1 MIDVSLLGWLVVTL
15 TSPLSLV
22 LLLVALGAAA
32 YVGLTALEAAPR
44 QRGARAVGTGAA
56 ACTLAA
62 GMMGLRVGAGA
73 GAVVPTAAVGIAAAA
88 ALGATAACAWT
99 FGARGAA
106 ALGAARV
113 RRSAA
118 ALRAGDERRRL
129 LAASQRAYIEGDDL
143 AAETAAA
150 DAAVER
156 LRAAVEALADARAAL
171 QAKRDAARGGGGAGD
186 EGGEG
191 GAMDGPGAEQ
201 RPAEASAL
209 AEDLARACDE
219 AALKLSMGQRV
230 LAAAEAAALRVA
242 CNAPLRRLLRRRPRE
257 ATQALATLGAGAL
270 APAAA
275 SVEAFLGEVR
285 AARDEVA
292 AIAAQRASGGA
303 AGASDTAA
311 GASDA
316 AAGASDTAAGAS
328 DTAAGVTVGS
338 DPEQRP
344 AALALR
350 ELAAMESAYGAL
362 LERLRLAELHAS
374 TRASV
379 QQVESAAG
387 ALSAAA
393 RAAALD
399 PAELDAL
406 VTEIARAE
414 SAVAAAAPEAG
425 GSRALAEAL
434 AAGSLAL
441 DRSDATSLSELIAAL
456 RELR

>member
-1 MIDVSLLGWLVVTL
+1 MIDVSLLGWLLVTL

-22 LLLVALGAAA
+22 LLVVALGSVAYIGVTALAAA
-32 YVGLTALEAAPR
+32 PPR
-44 QRGARAVGTGAA
+44 RGARAIGTGAA
-56 ACTLAA
+56 ACALAA
-62 GMMGLRVGAGA
+62 GMIGLRVGSGA
-73 GAVVPTAAVGIAAAA
+73 GAAVPTAAVGIAAAA

-99 FGARGAA
+99 FGAAGAA
-106 ALGAARV
+106 ALGAARA
-113 RRSAA
+113 RRRAA

-129 LAASQRAYIEGDDL
+129 LAASQRAYVEGDDL

-150 DAAVER
+150 DAAVAR
-156 LRAAVEALADARAAL
+156 LRAAVGALEDARAAL
-171 QAKRDAARGGGGAGD
+171 EARRDAARGG
-186 EGGEG
+186 
-191 GAMDGPGAEQ
+191 DGVERGAEDGD
-201 RPAEASAL
+201 PAKEASAL

-219 AALKLSMGQRV
+219 AATRASMGRRV
-230 LAAAEAAALRVA
+230 LAAAEAAALRIA

-257 ATQALATLGAGAL
+257 AMQALATLGVGAI

-275 SVEAFLGEVR
+275 SIEAFLGEVR
-285 AARDEVA
+285 AARAEVA
-292 AIAAQRASGGA
+292 AIAERRATDGGA
-303 AGASDTAA
+303 GPGAAE
-311 GASDA
+311 GPAS
-316 AAGASDTAAGAS
+316 
-328 DTAAGVTVGS
+328 
-338 DPEQRP
+338 
-344 AALALR
+344 AALG

-362 LERLRLAELHAS
+362 LERLRLSELHAS

-379 QQVESAAG
+379 EQVESAAG

-393 RAAALD
+393 RAAAVD
-399 PAELDAL
+399 PAALGAL

-434 AAGSLAL
+434 AEGSLAL

>member
-32 YVGLTALEAAPR
+32 YVGLTALEAAPA

-62 GMMGLRVGAGA
+62 GMVGLRVGAGA

-88 ALGATAACAWT
+88 ALGASAACAWT

-171 QAKRDAARGGGGAGD
+171 QAKRDAARGEGGPGD
-186 EGGEG
+186 EGGEGSEGEG
-191 GAMDGPGAEQ
+191 GAMDGPRAEQ

-257 ATQALATLGAGAL
+257 ATQALAPLGAGAL

-292 AIAAQRASGGA
+292 AIAAQRASDGA
-303 AGASDTAA
+303 AGATENAADVTA
-311 GASDA
+311 
-316 AAGASDTAAGAS
+316 
-328 DTAAGVTVGS
+328 GS

-393 RAAALD
+393 KAAALD

-425 GSRALAEAL
+425 GSRALTEAL
-434 AAGSLAL
+434 AEGSLAL

>member
-1 MIDVSLLGWLVVTL
+1 MIDVSLLGWLLVTL

-22 LLLVALGAAA
+22 LLIVALGSAAYLGVTALAAA
-32 YVGLTALEAAPR
+32 PPR
-44 QRGARAVGTGAA
+44 RGARAIGTGVA
-56 ACTLAA
+56 ACALAA
-62 GMMGLRVGAGA
+62 GMVGLRVGSGA
-73 GAVVPTAAVGIAAAA
+73 GAALPTAAVGIAAAA

-99 FGARGAA
+99 FGAAGAA
-106 ALGAARV
+106 ALGAARA

-118 ALRAGDERRRL
+118 ALRAGDARRRL

-150 DAAVER
+150 DAAVAR
-156 LRAAVEALADARAAL
+156 LRAGVGALEDARAAL
-171 QAKRDAARGGGGAGD
+171 EARRDAARGAGGDGEERGA
-186 EGGEG
+186 EGG
-191 GAMDGPGAEQ
+191 PRAEQ
-201 RPAEASAL
+201 AKEASAL

-219 AALKLSMGQRV
+219 AATRVSMGQRV
-230 LAAAEAAALRVA
+230 LAAAEAAALRIA

-257 ATQALATLGAGAL
+257 AMQALATLGAGAI

-275 SVEAFLGEVR
+275 SIEAFLGEVR
-285 AARDEVA
+285 AARAEVA
-292 AIAAQRASGGA
+292 AIAERRAADAAGGGA
-303 AGASDTAA
+303 GSGAAE
-311 GASDA
+311 GPAS
-316 AAGASDTAAGAS
+316 
-328 DTAAGVTVGS
+328 
-338 DPEQRP
+338 
-344 AALALR
+344 AALG

-362 LERLRLAELHAS
+362 LERLRLSELHAS
-374 TRASV
+374 ARASV
-379 QQVESAAG
+379 EQVESAAG

-393 RAAALD
+393 RAAAVD
-399 PAELDAL
+399 PAALGAL

-434 AAGSLAL
+434 AEGSLAL

>member
-1 MIDVSLLGWLVVTL
+1 MIDVSLLGWLLVTL

-22 LLLVALGAAA
+22 LLVVALGSVAYIGVTALAAA
-32 YVGLTALEAAPR
+32 PPR
-44 QRGARAVGTGAA
+44 RGARAIGTGVS
-56 ACTLAA
+56 ACALAA
-62 GMMGLRVGAGA
+62 GMIGLRVGAGA
-73 GAVVPTAAVGIAAAA
+73 GAAVSTAAVGIAAAA

-99 FGARGAA
+99 FGAAGAA
-106 ALGAARV
+106 ALGAARA
-113 RRSAA
+113 RRRAA

-156 LRAAVEALADARAAL
+156 LRAAIAGLEDARAAL
-171 QAKRDAARGGGGAGD
+171 EARRDAARGGD
-186 EGGEG
+186 GGER
-191 GAMDGPGAEQ
+191 GAEDGPRAEQ
-201 RPAEASAL
+201 AEEASAL

-219 AALKLSMGQRV
+219 AATRVSMGRRV
-230 LAAAEAAALRVA
+230 LAAAEAAALRIA

-257 ATQALATLGAGAL
+257 AMQALATLGAGAI
-270 APAAA
+270 AQAAA
-275 SVEAFLGEVR
+275 SIEAFLGEVR
-285 AARDEVA
+285 AARAEVA
-292 AIAAQRASGGA
+292 AIAGRRAAGA
-303 AGASDTAA
+303 AGNGAGSGAAEGPAS
-311 GASDA
+311 
-316 AAGASDTAAGAS
+316 
-328 DTAAGVTVGS
+328 V
-338 DPEQRP
+338 
-344 AALALR
+344 ALG

-362 LERLRLAELHAS
+362 LERLRLSELHAS

-379 QQVESAAG
+379 EQVESAAG

-393 RAAALD
+393 RAAAID
-399 PAELDAL
+399 PAALGAL

-434 AAGSLAL
+434 AEGSLAL

>member
-32 YVGLTALEAAPR
+32 YVGVTALEAAPR

-62 GMMGLRVGAGA
+62 GMVGLRVGAGA

-106 ALGAARV
+106 ALGAARA
-113 RRSAA
+113 RRRAA

-143 AAETAAA
+143 SAETAAA

-171 QAKRDAARGGGGAGD
+171 QAKRDAARGGGGARDEGD
-186 EGGEG
+186 EGG
-191 GAMDGPGAEQ
+191 ATAGPRSEQ

-219 AALKLSMGQRV
+219 AALKLSMGERV

-292 AIAAQRASGGA
+292 AIAAQRASDGA
-303 AGASDTAA
+303 PGASETEAGASD
-311 GASDA
+311 GA
-316 AAGASDTAAGAS
+316 
-328 DTAAGVTVGS
+328 

-362 LERLRLAELHAS
+362 LERLRLAQLHAS

>member
-1 MIDVSLLGWLVVTL
+1 MIDVSLLGWLLVTL

-22 LLLVALGAAA
+22 LLIVALGSVAYLGVTALGAA
-32 YVGLTALEAAPR
+32 PP

-56 ACTLAA
+56 ACALAA
-62 GMMGLRVGAGA
+62 GMLGLRVGAGA
-73 GAVVPTAAVGIAAAA
+73 AAAVPTAAVGIAAAA

-106 ALGAARV
+106 ALGAARA

-118 ALRAGDERRRL
+118 ALRAGDERRRR
-129 LAASQRAYIEGDDL
+129 LAASQRAYVEGDDL

-156 LRAAVEALADARAAL
+156 LRAAVEALADARDV
-171 QAKRDAARGGGGAGD
+171 RAARRDGAGGGGGVGDGD
-186 EGGEG
+186 ELGAQGGRG
-191 GAMDGPGAEQ
+191 SEQ
-201 RPAEASAL
+201 RPEASAL

-219 AALKLSMGQRV
+219 AALKGSMGERV

-257 ATQALATLGAGAL
+257 ALQALAALGAGAV

-275 SVEAFLGEVR
+275 SIEAFLGEVR
-285 AARDEVA
+285 AARAEVA
-292 AIAAQRASGGA
+292 EIAERRAPGGA
-303 AGASDTAA
+303 TGAGAEES
-311 GASDA
+311 
-316 AAGASDTAAGAS
+316 
-328 DTAAGVTVGS
+328 
-338 DPEQRP
+338 P
-344 AALALR
+344 AAVALG

-362 LERLRLAELHAS
+362 LERLRLSELHAS

-379 QQVESAAG
+379 EQVESAAG
-387 ALSAAA
+387 ALSVAA
-393 RAAALD
+393 RAAAVD
-399 PAELDAL
+399 PAALGAL

-414 SAVAAAAPEAG
+414 SAVAIAAPEAG

>member
-1 MIDVSLLGWLVVTL
+1 MIDVSLLGWLLVTL

-22 LLLVALGAAA
+22 LLLVALGSVA
-32 YVGLTALEAAPR
+32 YLGVTALEAAPR

-56 ACTLAA
+56 ACALAA
-62 GMMGLRVGAGA
+62 GMVGLRVGAGA
-73 GAVVPTAAVGIAAAA
+73 GAAVPTAAVGLAAAA

-99 FGARGAA
+99 FGARAAA
-106 ALGAARV
+106 ALGAARA

-129 LAASQRAYIEGDDL
+129 LAASQRAYAEGDDL

-150 DAAVER
+150 DDAVAR
-156 LRAAVEALADARAAL
+156 LRAAVGALAGARAAL
-171 QAKRDAARGGGGAGD
+171 EAKRAGAQ
-186 EGGEG
+186 
-191 GAMDGPGAEQ
+191 DGPPAPE
-201 RPAEASAL
+201 RPEASAL

-230 LAAAEAAALRVA
+230 LAAAEAAALRIA

-275 SVEAFLGEVR
+275 SIEAFLGEVR
-285 AARDEVA
+285 AARAEVVEIAERRAPGAPGAVDDATGPEA
-292 AIAAQRASGGA
+292 AEG
-303 AGASDTAA
+303 
-311 GASDA
+311 
-316 AAGASDTAAGAS
+316 
-328 DTAAGVTVGS
+328 
-338 DPEQRP
+338 P

-362 LERLRLAELHAS
+362 LDRLRLAELHAS
-374 TRASV
+374 ARASV
-379 QQVESAAG
+379 EQVESAAG
-387 ALSAAA
+387 ALSATA
-393 RAAALD
+393 RAAAID
-399 PAELDAL
+399 PAAIGAL
-406 VTEIARAE
+406 VTEIGRAE

-434 AAGSLAL
+434 AAGSVAL

>member
-32 YVGLTALEAAPR
+32 YVGVTALEAAPR

-62 GMMGLRVGAGA
+62 GMVGLRVGAGA

-88 ALGATAACAWT
+88 ALGAIAACAWT
-99 FGARGAA
+99 FGAHGAV

-113 RRSAA
+113 RRRAA
-118 ALRAGDERRRL
+118 ALRAGDERRRQ

-143 AAETAAA
+143 SAETAAA

-186 EGGEG
+186 EGEG
-191 GAMDGPGAEQ
+191 GATAGPRSEQ
-201 RPAEASAL
+201 RPAETSAL

-292 AIAAQRASGGA
+292 AIAAQRASE
-303 AGASDTAA
+303 
-311 GASDA
+311 A
-316 AAGASDTAAGAS
+316 AAGASEAAAGAAEA
-328 DTAAGVTVGS
+328 AAGFTAGS

>member
-62 GMMGLRVGAGA
+62 GMVGLRVGAGA
-73 GAVVPTAAVGIAAAA
+73 SAVVPTAAVGIAAAA

-106 ALGAARV
+106 ALGAARL

-171 QAKRDAARGGGGAGD
+171 QAKRDAARGGGGPGD
-186 EGGEG
+186 EGGEGEG
-191 GAMDGPGAEQ
+191 GAMDGPRAER

-303 AGASDTAA
+303 VGASETAVGASETAVGASETAA
-311 GASDA
+311 GA
-316 AAGASDTAAGAS
+316 TA
-328 DTAAGVTVGS
+328 GS

>member
-1 MIDVSLLGWLVVTL
+1 MIDVSLLGWLLVTL

-22 LLLVALGAAA
+22 LLIVALGSVAYLGVTALGAA
-32 YVGLTALEAAPR
+32 PP

-56 ACTLAA
+56 ACALAA
-62 GMMGLRVGAGA
+62 GMLGLRVGAGA
-73 GAVVPTAAVGIAAAA
+73 AAAVPTAAVGLAAAA

-106 ALGAARV
+106 ALGAARA

-118 ALRAGDERRRL
+118 ALRAGDERRRR
-129 LAASQRAYIEGDDL
+129 LAASQRAYVEGDDL

-156 LRAAVEALADARAAL
+156 LRAAVEALADARDVIEAR
-171 QAKRDAARGGGGAGD
+171 RDAARGGGAIGDGDGD
-186 EGGEG
+186 EHGAQGGRG
-191 GAMDGPGAEQ
+191 SEQ
-201 RPAEASAL
+201 RPEASAL

-219 AALKLSMGQRV
+219 AALKGSMGERV

-257 ATQALATLGAGAL
+257 ALQALAALGAGAV

-275 SVEAFLGEVR
+275 SIEAFLGEVR
-285 AARDEVA
+285 AARAEVA
-292 AIAAQRASGGA
+292 EIAERRAPGGA
-303 AGASDTAA
+303 TDAGAEES
-311 GASDA
+311 
-316 AAGASDTAAGAS
+316 
-328 DTAAGVTVGS
+328 
-338 DPEQRP
+338 P
-344 AALALR
+344 AAVALG

-362 LERLRLAELHAS
+362 LERLRLSELHAS

-379 QQVESAAG
+379 EQVESAAG
-387 ALSAAA
+387 ALSVAA
-393 RAAALD
+393 RAAAVD
-399 PAELDAL
+399 PAALGAL
-406 VTEIARAE
+406 VTEVARAE
-414 SAVAAAAPEAG
+414 SAVAIAAPEAG

>member
-1 MIDVSLLGWLVVTL
+1 
-15 TSPLSLV
+15 
-22 LLLVALGAAA
+22 
-32 YVGLTALEAAPR
+32 
-44 QRGARAVGTGAA
+44 
-56 ACTLAA
+56 
-62 GMMGLRVGAGA
+62 
-73 GAVVPTAAVGIAAAA
+73 
-88 ALGATAACAWT
+88 
-99 FGARGAA
+99 
-106 ALGAARV
+106 
-113 RRSAA
+113 
-118 ALRAGDERRRL
+118 
-129 LAASQRAYIEGDDL
+129 
-143 AAETAAA
+143 
-150 DAAVER
+150 
-156 LRAAVEALADARAAL
+156 
-171 QAKRDAARGGGGAGD
+171 
-186 EGGEG
+186 
-191 GAMDGPGAEQ
+191 
-201 RPAEASAL
+201 
-209 AEDLARACDE
+209 
-219 AALKLSMGQRV
+219 
-230 LAAAEAAALRVA
+230 VA

-285 AARDEVA
+285 AARDEVT
-292 AIAAQRASGGA
+292 AIATQRASGGA
-303 AGASDTAA
+303 AGASETAVGASETAA
-311 GASDA
+311 GASE
-316 AAGASDTAAGAS
+316 TAA
-328 DTAAGVTVGS
+328 DVTAGS

>member
-1 MIDVSLLGWLVVTL
+1 MIDVSLLGWLLVTL
-15 TSPLSLV
+15 TSPLALV
-22 LLLVALGAAA
+22 LLLVALGSVA
-32 YVGLTALEAAPR
+32 YLGVTALEAAPR
-44 QRGARAVGTGAA
+44 RRGARAVGTGAA
-56 ACTLAA
+56 ACALAA
-62 GMMGLRVGAGA
+62 GMVGLRVGAGA
-73 GAVVPTAAVGIAAAA
+73 GATVPTAAVGIAAAA
-88 ALGATAACAWT
+88 AIGATAACAWT
-99 FGARGAA
+99 FGARAAA
-106 ALGAARV
+106 ALGAARA

-129 LAASQRAYIEGDDL
+129 LAASQRAYAEGDDL

-150 DAAVER
+150 DDAVAR
-156 LRAAVEALADARAAL
+156 LRAAVGSLAGARAAL
-171 QAKRDAARGGGGAGD
+171 EAKRAGAQ
-186 EGGEG
+186 
-191 GAMDGPGAEQ
+191 DGPQSEE
-201 RPAEASAL
+201 RPEASAL

-230 LAAAEAAALRVA
+230 LAAAEAAALRIA

-275 SVEAFLGEVR
+275 SIEAFLGEVR
-285 AARDEVA
+285 AARAEVVE
-292 AIAAQRASGGA
+292 IAERRAPGA
-303 AGASDTAA
+303 PGAPGED
-311 GASDA
+311 GATGPE
-316 AAGASDTAAGAS
+316 GAEG
-328 DTAAGVTVGS
+328 
-338 DPEQRP
+338 P

-374 TRASV
+374 ARASV
-379 QQVESAAG
+379 EQVESAAG
-387 ALSAAA
+387 ALSATA
-393 RAAALD
+393 RAAEID
-399 PAELDAL
+399 PAAIGAL

-434 AAGSLAL
+434 AAGSGAL
-441 DRSDATSLSELIAAL
+441 DRSDATSLAELIAAL

>member
-15 TSPLSLV
+15 TSPLSLA

-32 YVGLTALEAAPR
+32 YVGVTALEAARP

-56 ACTLAA
+56 ACALAA
-62 GMMGLRVGAGA
+62 GMVGLRVGAGA

-88 ALGATAACAWT
+88 AFGATAACAWT

-113 RRSAA
+113 RRRAA

-129 LAASQRAYIEGDDL
+129 LAASQRAYMEGDDL
-143 AAETAAA
+143 SAETAAA

-171 QAKRDAARGGGGAGD
+171 QAKRDAARGGGDARDEGD
-186 EGGEG
+186 EGDEGEA
-191 GAMDGPGAEQ
+191 GATAGATAGSRSEQ

-292 AIAAQRASGGA
+292 AIAAQRASDGA
-303 AGASDTAA
+303 AGASETAA
-311 GASDA
+311 GASD
-316 AAGASDTAAGAS
+316 GA
-328 DTAAGVTVGS
+328 

-362 LERLRLAELHAS
+362 LERLRLAQLHAS

-399 PAELDAL
+399 PAEIDAL

>member
-1 MIDVSLLGWLVVTL
+1 MIDVSLLGWLLVTL

-22 LLLVALGAAA
+22 LLVVALGSVAYIGVTALAAA
-32 YVGLTALEAAPR
+32 PPR
-44 QRGARAVGTGAA
+44 RGARAIGTGVA
-56 ACTLAA
+56 ACALAA
-62 GMMGLRVGAGA
+62 GMIGLRVGAGA
-73 GAVVPTAAVGIAAAA
+73 GAAVSTAAVGIAAAA

-99 FGARGAA
+99 FGAAGAA
-106 ALGAARV
+106 ALGAARA
-113 RRSAA
+113 RRRAA

-156 LRAAVEALADARAAL
+156 LRAAVGGLEDARAAL
-171 QAKRDAARGGGGAGD
+171 EARRGAARGDDGD
-186 EGGEG
+186 GGER
-191 GAMDGPGAEQ
+191 GAEDGPRAEQ
-201 RPAEASAL
+201 AEGASAL

-219 AALKLSMGQRV
+219 AATRVSMGRRV
-230 LAAAEAAALRVA
+230 LAAAEAAALRIA

-257 ATQALATLGAGAL
+257 AMQALATLGAGAI
-270 APAAA
+270 AQAAA
-275 SVEAFLGEVR
+275 SIEAFLGEVR
-285 AARDEVA
+285 AARAEVA
-292 AIAAQRASGGA
+292 AIAGRRAAGGGA
-303 AGASDTAA
+303 GSGAAE
-311 GASDA
+311 GPAS
-316 AAGASDTAAGAS
+316 
-328 DTAAGVTVGS
+328 V
-338 DPEQRP
+338 
-344 AALALR
+344 ALG

-362 LERLRLAELHAS
+362 LERLRLSELHAS

-379 QQVESAAG
+379 EQVESAAG

-393 RAAALD
+393 RAAAID
-399 PAELDAL
+399 PAALGAL

-434 AAGSLAL
+434 AEGSLAL

>member
-1 MIDVSLLGWLVVTL
+1 MIDVSLLGWLLVTL
-15 TSPLSLV
+15 TSPLALV
-22 LLLVALGAAA
+22 LLLAALGSVA
-32 YVGLTALEAAPR
+32 YLGVTALEAAPR

-56 ACTLAA
+56 ACALAA
-62 GMMGLRVGAGA
+62 GMVGLRVGAGA
-73 GAVVPTAAVGIAAAA
+73 GAAVPTAAVGIAAAA

-99 FGARGAA
+99 FGARAAA
-106 ALGAARV
+106 ALGAARA

-129 LAASQRAYIEGDDL
+129 LAASQRAYAEGDDL

-150 DAAVER
+150 DDAVAR
-156 LRAAVEALADARAAL
+156 LRAAVGALTGARAAL
-171 QAKRDAARGGGGAGD
+171 EAKRAGAQDAPPS
-186 EGGEG
+186 EE
-191 GAMDGPGAEQ
+191 
-201 RPAEASAL
+201 RPEASAL

-230 LAAAEAAALRVA
+230 LAAAEAAALRIA

-275 SVEAFLGEVR
+275 SIEAFLGEVR
-285 AARDEVA
+285 AARAEVVE
-292 AIAAQRASGGA
+292 IAERRAPGA
-303 AGASDTAA
+303 PGAPGED
-311 GASDA
+311 GATGPE
-316 AAGASDTAAGAS
+316 GAEG
-328 DTAAGVTVGS
+328 
-338 DPEQRP
+338 P

-374 TRASV
+374 ARASV
-379 QQVESAAG
+379 EQVESAAG
-387 ALSAAA
+387 ALSATA
-393 RAAALD
+393 RAAAID
-399 PAELDAL
+399 PGAIGAL

-434 AAGSLAL
+434 AAGSVAL
-441 DRSDATSLSELIAAL
+441 DRSDATSLAELIAAL

>member
-32 YVGLTALEAAPR
+32 YVGVTALEAAPR

-62 GMMGLRVGAGA
+62 GMVGLRVGAGA

-113 RRSAA
+113 RRRAA

-156 LRAAVEALADARAAL
+156 LRAAVEALAGARAAL
-171 QAKRDAARGGGGAGD
+171 QAKRDAARDGGDAGG
-186 EGGEG
+186 EGEG
-191 GAMDGPGAEQ
+191 GAMDGPRAEQ

-257 ATQALATLGAGAL
+257 ATQALAALGAGAL

-275 SVEAFLGEVR
+275 SIEAFLGEVR

-292 AIAAQRASGGA
+292 ALAAQRAVGASDGA
-303 AGASDTAA
+303 AGASENAADVTA
-311 GASDA
+311 
-316 AAGASDTAAGAS
+316 
-328 DTAAGVTVGS
+328 GS

-379 QQVESAAG
+379 RQVESAAG

-434 AAGSLAL
+434 AEGSLAL

>member
-32 YVGLTALEAAPR
+32 YVGVTALEAAPP

-56 ACTLAA
+56 ACALAA
-62 GMMGLRVGAGA
+62 GMVGLRVGAGA

-88 ALGATAACAWT
+88 ALGTTAACAWT

-106 ALGAARV
+106 ALGAARD
-113 RRSAA
+113 RRRAA

-143 AAETAAA
+143 SAETAAA

-156 LRAAVEALADARAAL
+156 LRAAVEALADTRAAL

-186 EGGEG
+186 EGGAGEG
-191 GAMDGPGAEQ
+191 GAMDGPQAEQ

-209 AEDLARACDE
+209 AEELARACDE
-219 AALKLSMGQRV
+219 AELKLSMGQRV

-257 ATQALATLGAGAL
+257 ATQALATPGAGAL

-292 AIAAQRASGGA
+292 AIAAQRA
-303 AGASDTAA
+303 AGASDGVA
-311 GASDA
+311 GASDGA
-316 AAGASDTAAGAS
+316 TGAADGAAGGTADAA
-328 DTAAGVTVGS
+328 DATAGS

-393 RAAALD
+393 RAAAID

>member
-32 YVGLTALEAAPR
+32 YVGVTALEAAPR

-62 GMMGLRVGAGA
+62 GMVGLRVGAGA

-113 RRSAA
+113 RRRAA

-171 QAKRDAARGGGGAGD
+171 QAKRDAARDGGDAGG
-186 EGGEG
+186 EGEGEG
-191 GAMDGPGAEQ
+191 GAMDGPPAEQ

-275 SVEAFLGEVR
+275 SLEAFLGEVR

-292 AIAAQRASGGA
+292 AIAAQRAV
-303 AGASDTAA
+303 GASDGAT
-311 GASDA
+311 GASENA
-316 AAGASDTAAGAS
+316 ADVTA
-328 DTAAGVTVGS
+328 GS

-350 ELAAMESAYGAL
+350 ELAAMDSAYGAL

-379 QQVESAAG
+379 RQVESAAG

-434 AAGSLAL
+434 AEGSLAL

>member
-32 YVGLTALEAAPR
+32 YVGLTALEAAPP

-62 GMMGLRVGAGA
+62 GMVGLRVGAGA

-88 ALGATAACAWT
+88 ALGAIAACAWT

-150 DAAVER
+150 DAAVAR

-171 QAKRDAARGGGGAGD
+171 QAKRDAARGGGGPGD
-186 EGGEG
+186 EGGEGEG
-191 GAMDGPGAEQ
+191 GAMDGPRAEQ
-201 RPAEASAL
+201 RPTEASAL

-292 AIAAQRASGGA
+292 AIAAQRASDGA
-303 AGASDTAA
+303 DGASD
-311 GASDA
+311 GAD
-316 AAGASDTAAGAS
+316 
-328 DTAAGVTVGS
+328 GVTDGS

-379 QQVESAAG
+379 KQVESAAG

>member
-1 MIDVSLLGWLVVTL
+1 MIDVSLLGWLLVTL

-22 LLLVALGAAA
+22 LLLVALGSVA
-32 YVGLTALEAAPR
+32 YIGVTALEAAPR
-44 QRGARAVGTGAA
+44 QRGARAIGTGAA
-56 ACTLAA
+56 ACALAA
-62 GMMGLRVGAGA
+62 GMVGLRVGVGA
-73 GAVVPTAAVGIAAAA
+73 GAALPTAAVGIAAAA
-88 ALGATAACAWT
+88 AIGATAACAWT

-106 ALGAARV
+106 ALGAARA

-129 LAASQRAYIEGDDL
+129 LAASRRAYDEGEDL

-150 DAAVER
+150 DAAVAR
-156 LRAAVEALADARAAL
+156 LRAAVGALDDARAAL
-171 QAKRDAARGGGGAGD
+171 EAKRGGAQ
-186 EGGEG
+186 
-191 GAMDGPGAEQ
+191 DGPGPPQ
-201 RPAEASAL
+201 RPEASAM

-275 SVEAFLGEVR
+275 SIEAFLGEVR
-285 AARDEVA
+285 AARAEVV
-292 AIAAQRASGGA
+292 AIAEQRASGAPGA
-303 AGASDTAA
+303 VDSAPGAPGEDDATGPEAA
-311 GASDA
+311 EG
-316 AAGASDTAAGAS
+316 
-328 DTAAGVTVGS
+328 
-338 DPEQRP
+338 P

-362 LERLRLAELHAS
+362 LDRLRLAELHAS

-379 QQVESAAG
+379 EQVESAAG
-387 ALSAAA
+387 ALSTTA
-393 RAAALD
+393 RAAAID
-399 PAELDAL
+399 PAAIGAL
-406 VTEIARAE
+406 VTEIAHAE

-434 AAGSLAL
+434 AAGSAAL

>member
-32 YVGLTALEAAPR
+32 YVGVTALEAAPR

-56 ACTLAA
+56 ACALAA
-62 GMMGLRVGAGA
+62 GMVGLRVGAGA

-88 ALGATAACAWT
+88 ALGAIAACAWT

-113 RRSAA
+113 RRRAA

-143 AAETAAA
+143 SAETAAA

-156 LRAAVEALADARAAL
+156 LRAAVQALADARAAL
-171 QAKRDAARGGGGAGD
+171 QAKRDAARGGGGARDEGDEGD

-191 GAMDGPGAEQ
+191 EGGATAGPRSEQ

-219 AALKLSMGQRV
+219 AALKLSMGERV

-292 AIAAQRASGGA
+292 AIAAQRASDGAPGASEDA
-303 AGASDTAA
+303 AGASD
-311 GASDA
+311 GA
-316 AAGASDTAAGAS
+316 
-328 DTAAGVTVGS
+328 

-362 LERLRLAELHAS
+362 LERLRLAQLHAS

>member
-1 MIDVSLLGWLVVTL
+1 MIDVSLLGWLLVTL

-22 LLLVALGAAA
+22 LLIVALGSVAYIGVTALGAA
-32 YVGLTALEAAPR
+32 PP

-56 ACTLAA
+56 ACALAA
-62 GMMGLRVGAGA
+62 GMLGLRVGAGA
-73 GAVVPTAAVGIAAAA
+73 AAAVPTAAVGIAAAA

-106 ALGAARV
+106 ALGAARA

-118 ALRAGDERRRL
+118 ALRAGDERRRR
-129 LAASQRAYIEGDDL
+129 LAASQRAYVEGDDL

-156 LRAAVEALADARAAL
+156 LRAAVEALADARDVLEAR
-171 QAKRDAARGGGGAGD
+171 RDAARGGGAVGDGD
-186 EGGEG
+186 EHGAPGGRG
-191 GAMDGPGAEQ
+191 SEQ
-201 RPAEASAL
+201 RPEASAL

-219 AALKLSMGQRV
+219 AALKGSMGERV

-257 ATQALATLGAGAL
+257 ALQALAALGAGAI

-275 SVEAFLGEVR
+275 SIEAFLGEVR
-285 AARDEVA
+285 AARAEVA
-292 AIAAQRASGGA
+292 EIAERRAPGGA
-303 AGASDTAA
+303 TGSGAEES
-311 GASDA
+311 
-316 AAGASDTAAGAS
+316 
-328 DTAAGVTVGS
+328 
-338 DPEQRP
+338 P
-344 AALALR
+344 AAVALG

-362 LERLRLAELHAS
+362 LERLRLSELHAS

-379 QQVESAAG
+379 EQVESAAG

-393 RAAALD
+393 RAAAVD
-399 PAELDAL
+399 PAALGAL
-406 VTEIARAE
+406 VTEVARAE
-414 SAVAAAAPEAG
+414 SAVAIAAPEAG

>member
-32 YVGLTALEAAPR
+32 YVGVTALEAAPR

-62 GMMGLRVGAGA
+62 GMVGLRVGAGA

-113 RRSAA
+113 RRRAA

-156 LRAAVEALADARAAL
+156 LRAAVGALADARAAL
-171 QAKRDAARGGGGAGD
+171 QAKRDAARDGGDAGG
-186 EGGEG
+186 EGEG
-191 GAMDGPGAEQ
+191 GAMDGPRAEQ

-270 APAAA
+270 APASA
-275 SVEAFLGEVR
+275 SIEAFLGEVR

-292 AIAAQRASGGA
+292 VIAAQRASDGA
-303 AGASDTAA
+303 AGALDGAVGATDGAA
-311 GASDA
+311 GA
-316 AAGASDTAAGAS
+316 TA
-328 DTAAGVTVGS
+328 GS

-434 AAGSLAL
+434 AEGSLAL

>member
-15 TSPLSLV
+15 TSPLSLA

-32 YVGLTALEAAPR
+32 YVGVTALEAARP

-56 ACTLAA
+56 ACALAA
-62 GMMGLRVGAGA
+62 GMVGLRVGAGA

-88 ALGATAACAWT
+88 AFGATAACAWT

-113 RRSAA
+113 RRRAA

-129 LAASQRAYIEGDDL
+129 LAASQRAYMEGDDL
-143 AAETAAA
+143 SAETAAA

-171 QAKRDAARGGGGAGD
+171 QAKRDAARGGGDARDEGD
-186 EGGEG
+186 EGDEGEA
-191 GAMDGPGAEQ
+191 GATAGATAGSRSEQ

-292 AIAAQRASGGA
+292 AIAAQRASDGA
-303 AGASDTAA
+303 AGASETAA
-311 GASDA
+311 GASD
-316 AAGASDTAAGAS
+316 GA
-328 DTAAGVTVGS
+328 

-362 LERLRLAELHAS
+362 LERLRLAQLHAS

-399 PAELDAL
+399 PAEIDAL

-425 GSRALAEAL
+425 GSRTLAEAL

>member
-1 MIDVSLLGWLVVTL
+1 MIDVSLLGWLLVTL

-22 LLLVALGAAA
+22 LLLVALGSVA
-32 YVGLTALEAAPR
+32 YLGVTALEAAPR

-56 ACTLAA
+56 ACALAA
-62 GMMGLRVGAGA
+62 GMVGLRVGAGA
-73 GAVVPTAAVGIAAAA
+73 GAAVPTAAVGIAAAA

-99 FGARGAA
+99 FGARAAA
-106 ALGAARV
+106 ALGAARA

-129 LAASQRAYIEGDDL
+129 LAASQRAYAEGDDL

-150 DAAVER
+150 DDAVAR
-156 LRAAVEALADARAAL
+156 LRAAVGALAGARAAL
-171 QAKRDAARGGGGAGD
+171 EAKRAGARDAPRS
-186 EGGEG
+186 ER
-191 GAMDGPGAEQ
+191 
-201 RPAEASAL
+201 RPEASAL
-209 AEDLARACDE
+209 ADDLARACDE

-230 LAAAEAAALRVA
+230 LAAAEAAALRIA

-257 ATQALATLGAGAL
+257 AAQALATLGAGAL

-275 SVEAFLGEVR
+275 SIEAFLGEVR
-285 AARDEVA
+285 AARAEVVE
-292 AIAAQRASGGA
+292 IAERRAPGA
-303 AGASDTAA
+303 ADEDGAPGED
-311 GASDA
+311 GAT
-316 AAGASDTAAGAS
+316 G
-328 DTAAGVTVGS
+328 
-338 DPEQRP
+338 PERAEGP

-374 TRASV
+374 ARASV
-379 QQVESAAG
+379 EQVESAAG
-387 ALSAAA
+387 ALSATA
-393 RAAALD
+393 RAAAID
-399 PAELDAL
+399 PAAIGAL

-434 AAGSLAL
+434 AAGSVAL
-441 DRSDATSLSELIAAL
+441 DRSDATSLAELIAAL